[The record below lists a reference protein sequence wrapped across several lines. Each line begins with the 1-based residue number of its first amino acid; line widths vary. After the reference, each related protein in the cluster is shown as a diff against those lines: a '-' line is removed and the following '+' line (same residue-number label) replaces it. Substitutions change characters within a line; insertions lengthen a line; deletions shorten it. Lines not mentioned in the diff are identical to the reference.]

1 MGEIVGEIVGEMEA
15 DAVWVG
21 QKVTNV
27 WVTVDVTVGD
37 AERESD

>member
-1 MGEIVGEIVGEMEA
+1 MGEIVEEIVGEMEA

-21 QKVTNV
+21 HRV

-37 AERESD
+37 AERESV